1 MIFDSLL
8 DRPLAQTLWDF
19 NKLKHALKP
28 ADFLLLVCSY
38 NLDVADYVD
47 VLFMQKMGKVI
58 VVSGGS
64 TDMQGMARLPRDEP
78 EWKEFKERLQELGN
92 AENDIIVEDQAMR
105 LFESIANTREKLT
118 ADTQGEY
125 NNGIIVL
132 PPHCERRAF
141 ATAQKEWPN
150 VNWQVTS
157 PNVTY
162 DDYIHKYDEEN
173 LIHLLVGETQRIIDY
188 GDKDF
193 IEKQEMPDDVKAAY
207 KKLLDKGYTKHLN
220 KEG

>member
-8 DRPLAQTLWDF
+8 DRPLAQTLWDY

-28 ADFLLLVCSY
+28 ADFLLLIGSY

-58 VVSGGS
+58 VVSGAS

-78 EWKEFKERLQELGN
+78 EWKEFKERLKELGN
-92 AENDIIVEDQAMR
+92 AENDIIVEDKAMR
-105 LFESIANTREKLT
+105 ISESIANTRDKLL

-125 NNGIIVL
+125 NNGIIIM
-132 PPHCERRAF
+132 PPHYERRAF
-141 ATAQKEWPN
+141 ATAQREWPD

-162 DDYIHKYDEEN
+162 DDYINQYDEEN
-173 LIHLLVGETQRIIDY
+173 LIHLLVGDTQRIIDY
-188 GDKDF
+188 GERDL
-193 IEKQEMPDDVKAAY
+193 IVKQEITEDAMTAY
-207 KKLLDKGYTKHLN
+207 KKLRDKGYTKHLN
-220 KEG
+220 KED